1 MLLLIA
7 SPRIT
12 ETHSCLSMVT
22 RFLIKWHAGK
32 PQQDVPALSTVTIV
46 LVSASNDIIC
56 PLPPQPQEVI
66 DCDVSGTCGRV

>member
-22 RFLIKWHAGK
+22 WFLIKWHAGK
-32 PQQDVPALSTVTIV
+32 PQQDVPTLSTLTIV
-46 LVSASNDIIC
+46 IVHLMTSYVLS
-56 PLPPQPQEVI
+56 PPG
-66 DCDVSGTCGRV
+66 SY